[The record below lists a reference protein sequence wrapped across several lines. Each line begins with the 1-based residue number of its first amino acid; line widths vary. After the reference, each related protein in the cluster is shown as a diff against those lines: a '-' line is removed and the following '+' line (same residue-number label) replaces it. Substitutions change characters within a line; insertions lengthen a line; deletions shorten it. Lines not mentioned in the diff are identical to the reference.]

1 MSFFPIGNSVQP
13 KIIIQPQKSFD
24 TKKKSQYGS
33 IEENSIL
40 FDQDQFNQDQ
50 FGTSEIVVNE
60 SDDEE
65 NDDNNIIIAGDIT
78 EPTVNRNVITVD
90 CTVHCWFRK

>member
-1 MSFFPIGNSVQP
+1 MLFFLIGNSVQP

-40 FDQDQFNQDQ
+40 FDQDQF
-50 FGTSEIVVNE
+50 GTSENVVNE

-65 NDDNNIIIAGDIT
+65 INDDNNIIIAGDIT

-90 CTVHCWFRK
+90 CTVHC

>member
-1 MSFFPIGNSVQP
+1 MPFFPIGNSVQP

-40 FDQDQFNQDQ
+40 FDQDQ

-90 CTVHCWFRK
+90 CTVHC